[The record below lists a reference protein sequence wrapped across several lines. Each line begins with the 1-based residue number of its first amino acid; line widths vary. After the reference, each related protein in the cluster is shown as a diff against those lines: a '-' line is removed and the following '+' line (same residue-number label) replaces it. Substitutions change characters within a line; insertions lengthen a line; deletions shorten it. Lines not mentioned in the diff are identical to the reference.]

1 LTRRSLFR
9 LALGLAAVAAVAGC
23 GKKGPPQPP
32 DPATDEFP
40 RQYPKP
46 Q

>member
-1 LTRRSLFR
+1 MTRRKALR
-9 LALGLAAVAAVAGC
+9 LALVMAATAIAGC
-23 GKKGPPQPP
+23 GKKGPPKPP
-32 DPATDEFP
+32 NPETNEFP